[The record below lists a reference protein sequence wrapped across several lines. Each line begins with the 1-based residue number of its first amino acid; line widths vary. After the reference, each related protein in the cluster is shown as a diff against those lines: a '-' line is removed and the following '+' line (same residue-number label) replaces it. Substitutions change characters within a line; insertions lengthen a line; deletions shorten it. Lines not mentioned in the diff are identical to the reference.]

1 MKLGDGVMGCVLDLE
16 LPLGRPSSRS
26 AGHVVSRLVMSK
38 VASLELPRD
47 GEEGSLLGYVDY
59 LVFLLT
65 NHLDLLVAEADEV
78 ATRMGG
84 ENHLRI
90 LSRCM

>member
-47 GEEGSLLGYVDY
+47 GEEGLLGYVDY